1 MRRTIITVAEVVGLV
16 ALLAPIVVLWHTLT
30 SFTITSHPLVLSS
43 PDQGQVIS
51 PDQAHD
57 SDIMLVMSN
66 PKQLG
71 GERASTSAL
80 GSPHF
85 LGQTV
90 EDEPFHIYDTFLEC
104 TPWTIYS
111 GDQGAIGSDAYQK
124 LRLPLT
130 IWPDIPY
137 NAGFVSMWKLLA
149 NSVKL

>member
-1 MRRTIITVAEVVGLV
+1 MITVAEVVGLV
-16 ALLAPIVVLWHTLT
+16 ALLVPVIVLWHTLT

-43 PDQGQVIS
+43 SDQGQVTF

-57 SDIMLVMSN
+57 SNIMLVMSN

-104 TPWTIYS
+104 TPWIIYS
-111 GDQGAIGSDAYQK
+111 GNPGAIGSEAYQK

-130 IWPDIPY
+130 LWPGIPY
-137 NAGFVSMWKLLA
+137 SAGFVSMWKLLA